1 MYVHVQK
8 IEIYHILCM
17 YRRNALQHLINLT
30 SITLRKLSSG
40 IVTRSTK
47 YKNPSA
53 GNDGVANAVVDDTN
67 AILIG
72 SGGCEFIILL
82 LVVDVDLLE
91 VVLAFFDWR
100 SGYECDIQ
108 RYCIGVYLLLNDG
121 NLLLLKAGVVD

>member
-1 MYVHVQK
+1 LHCIK
-8 IEIYHILCM
+8 TKTC
-17 YRRNALQHLINLT
+17 INLT
-30 SITLRKLSSG
+30 SITFRKLSSG

-91 VVLAFFDWR
+91 VVLAFVDWR

-108 RYCIGVYLLLNDG
+108 RYSYCVGVYLLMHDI
-121 NLLLLKAGVVD
+121 NLLFLKARVDD